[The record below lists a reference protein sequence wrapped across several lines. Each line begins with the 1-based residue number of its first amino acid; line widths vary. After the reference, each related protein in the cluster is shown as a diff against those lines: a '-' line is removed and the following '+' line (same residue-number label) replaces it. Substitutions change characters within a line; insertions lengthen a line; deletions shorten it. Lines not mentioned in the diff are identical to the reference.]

1 MLGAE
6 DAVEYGLID
15 RVVSRPGEG
24 LAPDNE

>member
-15 RVVSRPGEG
+15 RVVNRPGEG